1 MNPDGGVS
9 NLVAGSWT
17 GAAGATGGSSG
28 SQPRGFF
35 LLWERIQ
42 PTAAASAKVQTT
54 AIPAGEPAA
63 AATAAFHTAKPT
75 VE

>member
-1 MNPDGGVS
+1 MVLGF
-9 NLVAGSWT
+9 
-17 GAAGATGGSSG
+17 AAA
-28 SQPRGFF
+28 RFF